1 MANLALWEILV
12 WKANEEKLEVLDPLV
27 FLVEK

>member
-12 WKANEEKLEVLDPLV
+12 LKANEEKPEVLDPLV